1 VIITKYYIFIKEIK
15 IVLDYDKQLDLEIL
29 FMEMFEKCPNG
40 DLAEVL
46 LDDIQGVL
54 ECSLEQIKGEKGW
67 E

>member
-1 VIITKYYIFIKEIK
+1 M
-15 IVLDYDKQLDLEIL
+15 LDYDKQLDLEIL
-29 FMEMFEKCPNG
+29 FMEMFENCPNG